1 VNNNFQGSRGRRR
14 SVWLAVLLLAGI
26 MLGLRGHATA
36 HDLFAAYVQH
46 SVHLT
51 VGARHID
58 ITVDLTFFEE
68 PSLRERVL
76 MDADANGH
84 ITRSELVSYARKLAP
99 QLAEQVV
106 LRVAD
111 QEVPLV
117 PLYDPEI
124 DLLGSDR
131 VSLAHHRLRLFFFAP
146 TPTALRAGADV
157 VVEDLLW
164 PENKALGT
172 LQADGRDGCTLETE
186 KTSDPSFAPAGK
198 GEARLFKLRCL
209 KPPTTPASLPGWSAT
224 NATET
229 AAKPLPQLQHP

>member
-1 VNNNFQGSRGRRR
+1 MNNSFQGSRGRRR
-14 SVWLAVLLLAGI
+14 GVWLAVLLLGGSVI
-26 MLGLRGHATA
+26 DLGRDAVA

-46 SVHLT
+46 SVRLT

-58 ITVDLTFFEE
+58 LTLDLTFFEE
-68 PSLRERVL
+68 PSLRERAL

-84 ITRSELVSYARKLAP
+84 ITRSELVSYARRLAP

-146 TPTALRAGADV
+146 TPTSLRAGADIA
-157 VVEDLLW
+157 VEDLLW
-164 PENKALGT
+164 PETKALGT
-172 LQADGRDGCTLETE
+172 LQAEGRDGCTLETA
-186 KTSDPSFAPAGK
+186 KTSDPGFASAGK
-198 GEARLFKLRCL
+198 GEARLFRVRCL
-209 KPPTTPASLPGWSAT
+209 KPPTTPASLSGSSAT
-224 NATET
+224 NTTET
-229 AAKPLPQLQHP
+229 VAKPRPQRREP